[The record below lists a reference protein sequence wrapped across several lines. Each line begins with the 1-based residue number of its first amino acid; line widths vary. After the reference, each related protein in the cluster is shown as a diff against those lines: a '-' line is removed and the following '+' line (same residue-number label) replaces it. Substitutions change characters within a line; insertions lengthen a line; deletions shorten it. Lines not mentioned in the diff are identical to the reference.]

1 MVCEQLEKVI
11 GVVVEVC
18 LHENTPSN
26 GPLVER
32 RHLGLPFLVVF
43 IFDKRSGFLNYK
55 MGALTPSDNVQ
66 GLVLGKQVREVYE
79 LAILDFLK
87 DSFREGRVGERV
99 SVESPG
105 W

>member
-1 MVCEQLEKVI
+1 M
-11 GVVVEVC
+11 C

-43 IFDKRSGFLNYK
+43 IFNKRGGFLNNK
-55 MGALTPSDNVQ
+55 MGALTPSYNVQ
-66 GLVLGKQVREVYE
+66 GLVFGKQVREVYE

-87 DSFREGRVGERV
+87 DRFCEGRVSERV
-99 SVESPG
+99 AVESPG